1 MVQTACLQVLLQLVE
16 VVAVLAEFLGLLA
29 AHQAA
34 VVIVVEHLRR
44 LVLWVKE
51 ILAAAVVELRN
62 LAEVEVVELEA
73 QV

>member
-34 VVIVVEHLRR
+34 VVIVVEHL
-44 LVLWVKE
+44 
-51 ILAAAVVELRN
+51 
-62 LAEVEVVELEA
+62 
-73 QV
+73 